1 MQGISQMYKQI
12 VKQEKTSPKI
22 FHRECGCILDKIA
35 SRAISIRDAS
45 GSSDHMIYFPSHRTL
60 VNDL

>member
-12 VKQEKTSPKI
+12 VKQEKTRPKI

-35 SRAISIRDAS
+35 SRAIDQGCVREFGPHDLFSE
-45 GSSDHMIYFPSHRTL
+45 SSHL
-60 VNDL
+60 GQ